1 MAELKVV
8 TKSRSDDIESLSGEM
23 IPPSRAIWSGS
34 LSMGLVNIPVKAV
47 PMTRNHHIGFR
58 MLHDSCKT
66 PIHYKKYCEKNEEVS
81 QDEIVYGYKLQKGKY
96 LVFGKNEIEEV
107 KPESSDLI
115 ELDRFVNFFQADP
128 HYFDKTY
135 LLIPDGSENAYS
147 LLREVL
153 EKTGKAAIGKM
164 TIASKEHLVLI
175 HYYQNAIVAT
185 LMKYADELLDPSK
198 RPELKD
204 LPKSTEKE
212 LAIAKEIVDKLSG
225 ALDLSLYHDEYKERI
240 ENLVKTKLGGEVIHI
255 EKKKVKPESKSL
267 MEALKK
273 TAESL
278 K

>member
-1 MAELKVV
+1 MADLKSVA
-8 TKSRSDDIESLSGEM
+8 KSQSEEIKTPSGEG
-23 IPPSRAIWSGS
+23 ISPARAIWSGS

-47 PMTRNHHIGFR
+47 PITRDHHIGFR
-58 MLHDSCKT
+58 MLHERCRT
-66 PIHYKKYCEKNEEVS
+66 PIHYKKYCEENEEVS

-96 LVFGKNEIEEV
+96 LVFAQNEIEAV
-107 KPESSDLI
+107 KPESSDVI

-147 LLREVL
+147 LLREVM

-175 HYYQNAIVAT
+175 HYYQNAVVAT
-185 LMKYADELLDPSK
+185 LMKYADELLNPTK
-198 RPELKD
+198 RSELKD
-204 LPKSTEKE
+204 LPKSNEKE

-225 ALDLSLYHDEYKERI
+225 DLDLSQYHDEYKERI
-240 ENLVKTKLGGEVIHI
+240 EDLVKTKLGGEVVHI
-255 EKKKVKPESKSL
+255 EKKKGKPAPKSL
-267 MEALKK
+267 MEALRK

-278 K
+278 E